1 MREQARSG
9 ATVDAITN
17 SQPIIGDGTG
27 LLPTSPAA
35 SAAHLQG
42 SGSNTGSGS
51 GTTGSSGNQGERGT
65 LLGSGDGLGLGFGV
79 GGKANAAP
87 SRWGRPRLGGSRRQR
102 RASGSGLGR
111 ENDQRV
117 IQSSVFKPVETSV
130 DGGKVKYESFKEQ
143 SFCIFRLFCVL
154 HKVF

>member
-27 LLPTSPAA
+27 LLPTSPAV
-35 SAAHLQG
+35 SGAHLQG
-42 SGSNTGSGS
+42 PDSNTGSGS

-79 GGKANAAP
+79 GGKANATP
-87 SRWGRPRLGGSRRQR
+87 SRWGRSRLGGSRRQR

-111 ENDQRV
+111 ETDQRV

-130 DGGKVKYESFKEQ
+130 VGGKVNIYPPRSNPYFVL
-143 SFCIFRLFCVL
+143 RLFCVL
-154 HKVF
+154 RKVF